1 MAMRS
6 SCLDRRIGA
15 GTNGASVSVIPA
27 QIVMFW
33 VSVEQRC
40 GARRCGAGMVCLWEI
55 GWNVLPGIR
64 SHRCRG
70 LGGLLCIGEKLAGIA
85 DALQM
90 VGEFGHDVGRNAT
103 VRLPACDFGSPSIS
117 RPSSIFLG

>member
-1 MAMRS
+1 MWRGHGVPVGDRVERS
-6 SCLDRRIGA
+6 A
-15 GTNGASVSVIPA
+15 GHSLAS
-27 QIVMFW
+27 
-33 VSVEQRC
+33 
-40 GARRCGAGMVCLWEI
+40 
-55 GWNVLPGIR
+55 LPR
-64 SHRCRG
+64 TWWFALHW
-70 LGGLLCIGEKLAGIA
+70 EKLAGIA